1 MAPAHK
7 EQWGGEVH
15 PYMDNSNKLLVD
27 AINKK
32 ISTSIKQD
40 LVWVGKER
48 AAKASRWWLGQVL
61 NKKEIVK

>member
-7 EQWGGEVH
+7 EQWGGEVD

-27 AINKK
+27 AVNKR

-40 LVWVGKER
+40 LVWVGKEGPQTLPHDDW
-48 AAKASRWWLGQVL
+48 AKY
-61 NKKEIVK
+61 

>member
-7 EQWGGEVH
+7 EQWGGEVD

-32 ISTSIKQD
+32 ISTSIKQV

-48 AAKASRWWLGQVL
+48 AAKASWWWLG
-61 NKKEIVK
+61 

>member
-7 EQWGGEVH
+7 EQCGGEVD

-48 AAKASRWWLGQVL
+48 AAKASR
-61 NKKEIVK
+61 